1 MSVHAALRRKRRP
14 HSSGMVAADEATMRM
29 LVLDSHAAAAELAT
43 TLVADGLHF
52 TCTGL
57 PGGGWAFSVTDAEPK
72 ALDALLVL
80 ASRAAARPRATAAVT
95 LASR

>member
-1 MSVHAALRRKRRP
+1 MSVHAAIARKRRP
-14 HSSGMVAADEATMRM
+14 HSSGMFAADEAMRT
-29 LVLDSHAAAAELAT
+29 LVVDSRAAASELAT
-43 TLVADGLHF
+43 ALVADGLHF
-52 TCTGL
+52 TCAGL

-80 ASRAAARPRATAAVT
+80 ASRAAARPQATAAVT